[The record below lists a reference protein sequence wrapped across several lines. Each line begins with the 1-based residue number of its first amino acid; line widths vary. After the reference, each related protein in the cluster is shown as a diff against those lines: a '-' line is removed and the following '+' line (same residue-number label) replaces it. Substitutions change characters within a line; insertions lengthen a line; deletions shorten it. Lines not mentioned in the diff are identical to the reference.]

1 MMIVTENIRSLILE
15 GGSAHKVRNLAM
27 EQSMKSLRDDGCRYL
42 LQGLTT
48 VEEILRITKD
58 ERLSGN
64 GTNTITKMT
73 KM

>member
-1 MMIVTENIRSLILE
+1 MVVLEDIRSLILE
-15 GGSAHKVRNLAM
+15 GGSAHKIRNLAM
-27 EQSMKSLRDDGCRYL
+27 EQGMKSLRDDGCRYL

-58 ERLSGN
+58 QRLN
-64 GTNTITKMT
+64 GDGRNTKTKMT